1 MLERRRGSLGALLT
15 IDALVALA
23 IAAYLTWSKL
33 YQVPTLCGPLGGCAA
48 VATSSWSEFLGI
60 PVAAF
65 GVLGSAATLAGA
77 VAWWRRA
84 SRPGLLL
91 AWLVGLASLPVLAW
105 LTALEMFVIRAFC
118 DWCVAYA
125 VTVLAGVVIALV
137 ALRDS
142 RPSDAFGGDVGDAS
156 RG

>member
-15 IDALVALA
+15 IDALVALT
-23 IAAYLTWSKL
+23 IAAYLTWAKL
-33 YQVPTLCGPLGGCAA
+33 FQVPTLCGPLGGCAA
-48 VATSSWSEFLGI
+48 VASSSWSEFLGV

-65 GVLGSAATLAGA
+65 GMLGSAITLAGA

-105 LTALEMFVIRAFC
+105 LTALELFVIRAFC

-125 VTVLAGVVIALV
+125 VTVLVGLMV
-137 ALRDS
+137 ALWALRTS
-142 RPSDAFGGDVGDAS
+142 GRSDALGDGD
-156 RG
+156 